1 MTDRSSPAGQPT
13 PEPIER
19 QLWLARH
26 GETEWSS
33 LGRHTGRTD
42 IPLTDTGRA
51 QAVRLGE
58 QLRGGS
64 FALVLTSPLHRAAET
79 ARLAGFGDAVVD
91 PDLQEWD
98 YGDFEGRRT
107 SDIREAYPD
116 WTIWRGPWPGAETLD
131 EVAARADRV
140 IARVR
145 SVDGDVL
152 VFAHGHL
159 LRILAARWL
168 GLPPS
173 AGGLFALSTATLSL
187 LGWERG
193 SPVIER
199 WNEACA
205 TSAG

>member
-1 MTDRSSPAGQPT
+1 MTGSDRPASPDPV
-13 PEPIER
+13 ER
-19 QLWLARH
+19 QVWLARH

-42 IPLTDTGRA
+42 VPLTGPGRE
-51 QAVRLGE
+51 QARQLGE
-58 QLRGGS
+58 RLQSRP
-64 FALVLTSPLHRAAET
+64 FALVLSSPLSRAAET
-79 ARLAGFGDAVVD
+79 ARLAGFGDRLVLD

-98 YGDFEGRRT
+98 YGEHEGRRT
-107 SDIREAYPD
+107 DEIREDYPG
-116 WTIWRGPWPGAETLD
+116 WTIWRGPWPGGEQID

-140 IARVR
+140 VERLRA
-145 SVDGDVL
+145 VDGDVL

-168 GLPPS
+168 GLPPQS
-173 AGGLFALSTATLSL
+173 GGMLALSTATISL

-193 SPVIER
+193 LPVIER
-199 WNEACA
+199 WNETCA